1 MTLKKMIH
9 GLVWMLTLGCTSMA
23 YAQVDVHVMETEE
36 LRVELT
42 ADIGGRVLAVHLKEH
57 ENFLKV
63 GEAVKTQP
71 TPDVNENTGFIP
83 YLGHES
89 WIGPQSAWWTEQKL
103 NEARRRQKATWPP
116 DPFLVVAPNN
126 LVEKTATHMV
136 MQTPDSPISGV
147 ALRKTFAVDKAAK
160 NRVNLKLEG
169 TNISDE
175 AVSWDLW
182 FNTRVHADTQV
193 YVPVVTESDVRV
205 TNFIDA
211 QADGLDYS
219 INDGILSLNITPP
232 TGKKTW
238 RHGKLFIQPAEG
250 WLAGF
255 RNGQV
260 LIIRFPLQPLK
271 HIHPEQG
278 QVELYH
284 DYRPHAVNQGMLEM
298 EVHGIFRTLAPGET
312 MSATEQWTLLAYDGP
327 DTHEARIAFLR
338 DNLPQ
343 IERIE

>member
-1 MTLKKMIH
+1 VTFKKIIH
-9 GLVWMLTLGCTSMA
+9 GWVWMLTVGCAAGA
-23 YAQVDVHVMETEE
+23 YAQVDVHVLETEE

-42 ADIGGRVLAVHLKEH
+42 ADIGGRVLAVYLEGH

-63 GEAVKTQP
+63 GEAVNTHPNPEVSEK
-71 TPDVNENTGFIP
+71 TGFIP
-83 YLGHES
+83 YFGHES
-89 WIGPQSAWWTEQKL
+89 WVGPQSAWWTGQDV
-103 NEARRRQKATWPP
+103 NEVRQQQKATWPP
-116 DPFLVVAPNN
+116 DPYLVVAPNTV
-126 LVEKTATHMV
+126 VEKSAMQMV
-136 MQTPDSPISGV
+136 MQTPESPISGV
-147 ALRKTFAVDKAAK
+147 ELRKTFALDETAK

-169 TNISDE
+169 TNIRTE

-193 YVPVVTESDVRV
+193 YVPVLTEGDVRV

-219 INDGILSLNITPP
+219 INDGILSLNLTPP
-232 TGKKTW
+232 AETKTW
-238 RHGKLFIQPAEG
+238 RHGKLFIQPSEG

-260 LIIRFPLQPLK
+260 FIIRFPVQPLK

-284 DYRPHAVNQGMLEM
+284 DYRPHALSQGMLEM
-298 EVHGIFRTLAPGET
+298 EVHGIYRTLAPGET